1 MENLRGALLMTLS
14 MAGFAVEDMFIKLI
28 AGAVPTWQILAVMGL
43 FGAPLFAVLTW
54 LRGDPL
60 FSRTYLTFPVMVRVV
75 GELIGRFG
83 LITAIALVP
92 LSTASAILQAT
103 PLAVAMGAAVFYG
116 DPVGWRRWL
125 AITLGF
131 IGVLIVIRP
140 GTEGFDPRALF
151 AVLAVIGL
159 GSRDLVT
166 RSIPP
171 QTSSMQLS
179 FIAFLSLFPSAV
191 VLSLF
196 SDEALVVPDLRLFA
210 LMVLMVLFGALA
222 YYLIVAAMRVGEV
235 SFVTPFRYARILFV
249 IVIGMVMFDETP
261 DFWVIVGACVI
272 VASGIY
278 SILRERKRRIRT

>member
-1 MENLRGALLMTLS
+1 MDNLRGALLMTLS
-14 MAGFAVEDMFIKLI
+14 MAGFAFEDMFIKLT
-28 AGAVPTWQILAVMGL
+28 AGAMPTWQILAAMGI

-54 LRGDPL
+54 AKGDPL
-60 FSRTYLTFPVMVRVV
+60 FTRAYLTFPVFVRIT

-103 PLAVAMGAAVFYG
+103 PLAVALGAALFYR

-125 AITLGF
+125 AIVIGF

-140 GTEGFDPRALF
+140 GTEGFDARALF

-166 RSIPP
+166 RSIPRE
-171 QTSSMQLS
+171 TSSMQLS
-179 FIAFLSLFPSAV
+179 FIAFLSFFPSAL
-191 VLSLF
+191 VLSVF
-196 SDEALVVPDLRLFA
+196 SDQAMVVPDMQLFCLILA
-210 LMVLMVLFGALA
+210 MVLFGALG

-235 SFVTPFRYARILFV
+235 SFVTPFRYARILFA
-249 IVIGMVMFDETP
+249 IVIGMIVFNETP
-261 DFWVIVGACVI
+261 DIWVVVGACVI
-272 VASGIY
+272 VSSGIY
-278 SILRERKRRIRT
+278 SIWRERKRRI